1 MVQDGQ
7 RGRQT
12 GGFRYS
18 KSVRHHGDLVF
29 YTSATGSDAWL
40 YIHLHFSF
48 ILFLFAVFIRE
59 IKEVRRGLGSKD
71 FDRNPES
78 ARRLDPNCCLAIFYG
93 TEFKLK
99 TLSLV
104 GKLKNALCR
113 DVFIA
118 TLFG

>member
-1 MVQDGQ
+1 MSC
-7 RGRQT
+7 RT
-12 GGFRYS
+12 YKF
-18 KSVRHHGDLVF
+18 
-29 YTSATGSDAWL
+29 L
-40 YIHLHFSF
+40 YLSSF

-93 TEFKLK
+93 NEFKLK

-104 GKLKNALCR
+104 GKINKGFIFSWLSDNMLFLKYNCLGARFDLIA
-113 DVFIA
+113 DVVVHFYS
-118 TLFG
+118 

>member
-12 GGFRYS
+12 GGFRYN
-18 KSVRHHGDLVF
+18 VGLVF
-29 YTSATGSDAWL
+29 YTSAMGSDVCL

-113 DVFIA
+113 DVYSNTFWLES
-118 TLFG
+118 TEL